1 MATEKLEQEL
11 VDKLKSL
18 NTKIGE
24 LSLETGRLYLKRTE
38 IDSALKEIENQYAE
52 LSNELNIEIIELD
65 KKYPNGEIDL
75 IEGTVTF

>member
-1 MATEKLEQEL
+1 MAIEKLEQPIVER
-11 VDKLKSL
+11 LKSL

-24 LSLETGRLYLKRTE
+24 LSLEAGRLHLKKIE
-38 IDSALKEIENQYAE
+38 IEDTLKEIEKEYIQV
-52 LSNELNIEIIELD
+52 STELNVEIIELD

>member
-1 MATEKLEQEL
+1 MTTEKLEQSIVE
-11 VDKLKSL
+11 KLKNL

-24 LSLETGRLYLKRTE
+24 LSLETGRLYLRRTE
-38 IDSALKEIENQYAE
+38 IDSALKEIEKQYTD

-75 IEGTVTF
+75 AEGTVTF